1 MIKLVALLK
10 KRADLTRE
18 EFIAHYETCHVPLI
32 MGFFEP
38 FIVEYTRTYL
48 DHEHPLSF
56 CGGYGGSAVF
66 SGNTYDVVTT
76 QTFRNQQDL
85 DAFYQ
90 AAAAAGVGKA
100 IAADEEKF
108 LDRSASQVLIMLE
121 ENRNPGGKAV

>member
-10 KRADLTRE
+10 KRDDITRE
-18 EFIAHYETCHVPLI
+18 AFIAHYENSHVPLI

-38 FIVEYTRTYL
+38 FVVEYTRTYL
-48 DHEHPLSF
+48 DHDHPLSF

-66 SGNTYDVVTT
+66 SGQTYDVVTT
-76 QTFRNQQDL
+76 QSFRNQQDL

-90 AAAAAGVGKA
+90 AAAAPGVGAA

-108 LDRSASQVLIMLE
+108 LDRSATQVLIMLE
-121 ENRNPGGKAV
+121 EHRNRGGKAD